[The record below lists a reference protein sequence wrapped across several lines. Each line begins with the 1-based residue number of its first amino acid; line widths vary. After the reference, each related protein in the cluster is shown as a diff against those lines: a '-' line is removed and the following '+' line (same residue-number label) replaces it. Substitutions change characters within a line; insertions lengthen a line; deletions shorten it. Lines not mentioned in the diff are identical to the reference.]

1 MCQHILEMSNTDPTW
16 LPNMWTS
23 DEANFN
29 LNGIEIELKLYFYDL
44 LFRPGEYQE
53 LVCYAPKN
61 GGRPDNFSVETVKHP
76 DGVMVG

>member
-53 LVCYAPKN
+53 CGLLCTKEWGQA
-61 GGRPDNFSVETVKHP
+61 
-76 DGVMVG
+76 